1 VLEIDL
7 VAREKALKKY
17 VIPECLH
24 VPIAARDETAI
35 STHVGRIVTRLS
47 GRTPFKAFL
56 VAREC
61 EVRPD
66 RDLPIWDNP
75 ASAILHQPHQV
86 WVHVRYS
93 AYRAAY
99 KRAFPE
105 DRIDGLV
112 LSHAMNR
119 RLAIMRGFE
128 FVRITPASRASNSS
142 SALSENW
149 GIGVQARQ
157 SCDVAFRQ
165 NAQHIEYA
173 DLTALL
179 LMMDF
184 KIGGGN
190 MGVVNE
196 AQRLILPR

>member
-1 VLEIDL
+1 MFEIDR

-24 VPIAARDETAI
+24 VPIAARDETTI

-56 VAREC
+56 VAREV

-99 KRAFPE
+99 KRAFPG
-105 DRIDGLV
+105 DQIDGLV

-142 SALSENW
+142 SAMSENW
-149 GIGVQARQ
+149 GIDVQARG
-157 SCDVAFRQ
+157 SRDAMLRQ
-165 NAQHIEYA
+165 DAQRIEYA
-173 DLTALL
+173 DLTSLL
-179 LMMDF
+179 LMMDI
-184 KIGGGN
+184 KIGGGT
-190 MGVVNE
+190 MEVVNE
-196 AQRLILPR
+196 AQSHIRPR